1 MDSSEVERAILTY
14 LGADPNGGVYP
25 VGMEERVKTE
35 YGPLADLILKEIR
48 KTLSIL
54 DEYEPDR
61 TIDTLPFA
69 AQKVEEDLGRRLP
82 NFSKSLHK
90 AMANYWSYGW
100 R

>member
-1 MDSSEVERAILTY
+1 MDSSELERAILIY
-14 LGADPNGGVYP
+14 LGADPKGGVQP
-25 VGMEERVKTE
+25 AGMEERVRGE
-35 YGPLADLILKEIR
+35 YGALAELVLRDVR

-54 DEYEPDR
+54 DEYEPDWAV
-61 TIDTLPFA
+61 DTLQFA
-69 AQKVEEDLGRRLP
+69 AQKVENDLMRRLP

>member
-1 MDSSEVERAILTY
+1 MDSSELERAILIY
-14 LGADPNGGVYP
+14 LGADTNGGVQP
-25 VGMEERVKTE
+25 VGMEERLRKE
-35 YGPLADLILKEIR
+35 YGALAELILKDVR

-54 DEYEPDR
+54 DEYEPDWSA
-61 TIDTLPFA
+61 DTLQFA
-69 AQKVEEDLGRRLP
+69 AQKVENDLVRRLP

>member
-1 MDSSEVERAILTY
+1 MTSSELEHALLVY

-25 VGMEERVKTE
+25 VGMEDRVRDQ
-35 YGPLADLILKEIR
+35 YGPLADLILKDIR

-54 DEYEPDR
+54 DEYELDR
-61 TIDTLPFA
+61 TTDTLPFA

>member
-1 MDSSEVERAILTY
+1 MDSSELERAILIY

-25 VGMEERVKTE
+25 VGMEERVRSE
-35 YGPLADLILKEIR
+35 YGPLTELILKEIR
-48 KTLSIL
+48 KILSIL

-61 TIDTLPFA
+61 SVDTLQFA
-69 AQKVEEDLGRRLP
+69 AQKVEDDLVRRLP
-82 NFSKSLHK
+82 NYSTSLHK